1 MVNENTVLV
10 FGKLPVRNNMEKL
23 LEMLARPYLTLAKP
37 YLQKALI
44 LSFLSRE
51 LFRIFLN

>member
-1 MVNENTVLV
+1 MNENTALV

-23 LEMLARPYLTLAKP
+23 LEMLARPYLTLAKS

-44 LSFLSRE
+44 LLFLSRE

>member
-1 MVNENTVLV
+1 MNENTVLV

-23 LEMLARPYLTLAKP
+23 LEMLARPYLTLAKT
-37 YLQKALI
+37 YLRNALI